1 MNKVAVLLHHQTT
14 LIMKTQTFKQTAKV
28 GVAGSLFNQLMAN
41 NQSIPEVGKGATQ
54 LHYSDRSCYEV
65 IEVSPDLKT
74 VRLEEL
80 DAEAAVKPSPIGH
93 QNWILK
99 PTGRFITVEWKY
111 GSWKRICR
119 PIVFTKEFIEEA
131 NDNGFA
137 AVAAYLRKKD
147 SATFKKIF
155 TREDGEPAGTAQKVV
170 EGITRKSKTY
180 STIKLLF
187 GVKDYYYDWS
197 F

>member
-1 MNKVAVLLHHQTT
+1 
-14 LIMKTQTFKQTAKV
+14 MKTQTFKQTAKV

-54 LHYSDRSCYEV
+54 LHNYSDRSCYEV

-111 GSWKRICR
+111 GSWKRIGR
-119 PIVFTKEFIEEA
+119 PIVFTKKFVEEA
-131 NDNGFA
+131 NDNGFFS
-137 AVAAYLRKKD
+137 VAAYLQKNYSEVYKEIYFFKD
-147 SATFKKIF
+147 KEG
-155 TREDGEPAGTAQKVV
+155 REQHSVMPCKVV
-170 EGITRKSKTY
+170 EGITRQSKTY
-180 STIKLLF
+180 KTIKLLF
-187 GVKDYYYDWS
+187 GVKDYYYDWE

>member
-1 MNKVAVLLHHQTT
+1 
-14 LIMKTQTFKQTAKV
+14 MKTQTFRQTAKV

-80 DAEAAVKPSPIGH
+80 YAEAAVKPSPMGH

-111 GSWKRICR
+111 GSWKRIGR
-119 PIVFTKEFIEEA
+119 PIVFTKEFVEEA
-131 NDNGFA
+131 NDNGFV
-137 AVAAYLRKKD
+137 AVAAYLQKKD
-147 SATFKKIF
+147 PAAYKKIF
-155 TREDGEPAGTAQKVV
+155 TREGGQQAVTAQKVV
-170 EGITRKSKTY
+170 KGITRQSKTY
-180 STIKLLF
+180 ETIKLLF
-187 GVKDYYYDWS
+187 GVKDYYYDWE